1 LSSLQQLTSLNLYEM
16 KKSHRS
22 VLKLIGNACPQL
34 THLSICGFRLSQSD
48 IFSLILGQ
56 FGDQLFPENG
66 DPQIWSED
74 SSIEFLQAPPEIL
87 SSFCFTLLRLQ
98 LGEAD
103 WDMHTNKCRSV
114 ATFVL
119 RHLPLLE
126 KMDGHSTSFGVENL
140 NGSWGLNEN
149 DTPDIEIEIDF
160 FIRELGIP
168 RSQIPER
175 VLRNLE
181 QSWNDG
187 AKKRRHI
194 AKEFENACKK
204 LVALRLRSQSAQDSE
219 LTIDESFLKRRPT
232 FSGEFKT

>member
-1 LSSLQQLTSLNLYEM
+1 M
-16 KKSHRS
+16 RKDHRS
-22 VLKLIGNACPQL
+22 VLKLIGIACPLL
-34 THLSICGFRLSQSD
+34 THLSISGFRLSQSD

-66 DPQIWSED
+66 DPKIWSED

-87 SSFCFTLLRLQ
+87 TPICFTLLRLQ

-149 DTPDIEIEIDF
+149 DKPASESIDSL
-160 FIRELGIP
+160 IQKLGIP
-168 RSQIPER
+168 RSQIPEKI
-175 VLRNLE
+175 LRNLE
-181 QSWNDG
+181 RSMNDD
-187 AKKRRHI
+187 ANKRRNI
-194 AKEFENACKK
+194 AKQFENACKE
-204 LVALRLRSQSAQDSE
+204 LVTLRSRSQLAQDSK
-219 LTIDESFLKRRPT
+219 LTVDESLLNHPT
-232 FSGEFKT
+232 FSGEFKTYIFVK